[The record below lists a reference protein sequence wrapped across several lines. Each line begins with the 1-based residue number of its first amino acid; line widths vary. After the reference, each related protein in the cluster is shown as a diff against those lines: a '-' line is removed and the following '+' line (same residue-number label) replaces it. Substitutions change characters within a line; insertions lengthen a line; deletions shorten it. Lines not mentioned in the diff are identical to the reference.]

1 MTTKEQFLEFVE
13 RDSARILEILK
24 AKNNDYTAGSDSAF
38 ANFDQAERLGIDPIM
53 GVVLRFFDKVKRLE
67 TFAKTGSLSVKQ
79 ETVIDALDDM
89 EGYIKVMKKMLE
101 DRQFP

>member
-13 RDSARILEILK
+13 RDSSRILEILK

-67 TFAKTGSLSVKQ
+67 TFAKTGASVGQ
-79 ETVIDALDDM
+79 ARD
-89 EGYIKVMKKMLE
+89 GH
-101 DRQFP
+101 RCPR

>member
-1 MTTKEQFLEFVE
+1 MTTKEEFLQFVE
-13 RDSARILEILK
+13 RDSARIFELLK

-38 ANFDQAERLGIDPIM
+38 ANFDQAERLGIDPVIA
-53 GVVLRFFDKVKRLE
+53 VFIRFLDKVKRFE
-67 TFAKTGSLSVKQ
+67 TFAKVGALSVKQ
-79 ETVIDALDDM
+79 ETVLDSLDDM